1 MERVEQLKSYEVVLE
16 SFLERMVNSRQ
27 EEISTLEAIGELERI
42 SEMSM
47 SGRDVGFEVNDWLS
61 RRENL
66 ISSKSLNQPQ
76 RRLISGILLKMQESL
91 PDSDTRW
98 REGINRFA
106 GRMREKE
113 SGAAGQ
119 FPESKPESKGV
130 QGRTMVFKR
139 GPEKT
144 PEELS
149 RKFASSLTEMVKYIE
164 GDFKESD
171 HLLSR
176 LDNILKSAAVRG
188 DKRFLRMGAAL
199 IYFLKTE
206 GYKVEP
212 YVKKLREAEKIRR
225 SSTETTNSTGIASAS
240 TT

>member
-1 MERVEQLKSYEVVLE
+1 MERIEQLRSYEVVLE

-47 SGRDVGFEVNDWLS
+47 SGHNVGFEVNDWLS

-66 ISSKSLNQPQ
+66 ISSKFLNQPQ
-76 RRLISGILLKMQESL
+76 RGLISGMLLKMQESL
-91 PDSDTRW
+91 PDSDTSW

-113 SGAAGQ
+113 SGAADQ
-119 FPESKPESKGV
+119 FPESNPESRSAK
-130 QGRTMVFKR
+130 GRTMVLKR

-212 YVKKLREAEKIRR
+212 YVKKLREAEKIGK
-225 SSTETTNSTGIASAS
+225 NAVSAANA
-240 TT
+240 